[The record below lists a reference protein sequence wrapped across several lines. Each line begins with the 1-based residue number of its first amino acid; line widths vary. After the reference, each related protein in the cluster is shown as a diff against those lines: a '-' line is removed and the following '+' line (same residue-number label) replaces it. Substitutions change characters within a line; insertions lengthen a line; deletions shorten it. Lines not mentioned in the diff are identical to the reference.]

1 MAFKGITAWILNKSS
16 GGGGTV
22 EKDYNKL
29 DNKPTINGH
38 TIVGNQTSESL
49 GIPTDIVGTY
59 SNENLSISIN

>member
-1 MAFKGITAWILNKSS
+1 MAFKGITAWILSKSS

-38 TIVGNQTSESL
+38 ALVGDQTSEAL
-49 GIPTDIVGTY
+49 DIPTNIVGTY